1 MAAIG
6 QIRKH
11 SGLIILVVGI
21 ALAAFVLGD
30 FFKGNPNAGRQRQY
44 VGAIDGEKIS
54 TLVFET
60 KVNERVEATKNQRQT
75 DKLSPQD
82 IYQIRQGIWNEMVE
96 DVLLAKELDKLGL
109 TVTSEELSDQILG
122 ENPHQYIKQSFT
134 NPNTGAFDREMLRNF
149 LQNLDNANPEM
160 RKRYLNLE
168 SIIKSDRKKAK
179 FKNLMTK
186 AYFVPDQFA
195 ALDYKYKN
203 STADIRY
210 VAAKFADVA
219 DSAVKVN
226 DSDLKNYYNNNL
238 FRYQQEETRSIDYVI
253 FEVKASPGDRKQ
265 IANTV
270 NGLYKEFKEISE
282 VAAFVNSVSD
292 EKYDSTYKKQ
302 TELPVRIA
310 KDMFESPIGTMV
322 GPYIENEVYH
332 IAKLMDRQQ
341 RPDSLQ
347 LSQLL
352 ITYKE
357 APAAAGISER
367 SKADAEKLADSLL
380 AVINKTPSKFEDI
393 VVGFSDFPSA
403 AEDKGE
409 MGWIIDG
416 TPGFEVYYSKGYKMK
431 TGEVEKIETS
441 LGYHIL
447 KLVEKTEAIEKVRV
461 ATVSRSIEPSNE
473 TFQGKYM
480 EASMFA
486 GSNNTLEK
494 FDTAVVNQGL
504 NKRSADRIAMM
515 ANRLAGLENARQIIR
530 WAFSETTEPGQV
542 SYIMQDEDKYI
553 VAVLKSISEKGTS
566 AFEDVKE
573 QIRPLVVN
581 QKKADVLEKQINDF
595 GTTDLYGIAAKLNQ
609 AVDTAIVSFNSR
621 NLPGFGSEY
630 ELIGRIFTL
639 QAGVSSGPIKGNNA
653 VFVVIADEINFP
665 ETPADLAGSVGIVE
679 RKFTAQFTNNAYV
692 NALKEKAEI
701 EDNRLLIY

>member
-30 FFKGNPNAGRQRQY
+30 FFKASPNTGRQRQY
-44 VGAIDGEKIS
+44 VGAIDGEEIS
-54 TLVFET
+54 TVVFEN
-60 KVNERVEATKNQRQT
+60 KVNDRVEATKNQRQT
-75 DKLSPQD
+75 DKLTPQE
-82 IYQIRQGIWNEMVE
+82 IYQIRQAIWNEMVE
-96 DVLLAKELDKLGL
+96 DALLAKELDKLGL

-122 ENPHQYIKQSFT
+122 EDPHQYIKQSFT
-134 NPNTGAFDREMLRNF
+134 NPNTGAFDRDMLRNF

-168 SIIKSDRKKAK
+168 SIVKNDRKKAK

-210 VAAKFADVA
+210 VAAKFTEVA
-219 DSAVKVN
+219 DSTVSVSDA
-226 DSDLKNYYNNNL
+226 DLKNYYDKNL
-238 FRYQQEETRSIDYVI
+238 FRYSQEETRSIDYVI
-253 FEVKASPGDRKQ
+253 FEVQASPEDRKQ

-270 NGLYKEFKEISE
+270 NDLYKEFKEINSVE
-282 VAAFVNSVSD
+282 SFVNSVSD
-292 EKYDSTYKKQ
+292 DKYDSTYKKEA
-302 TELPVRIA
+302 ELPARIA

-322 GPYIENEVYH
+322 GPYVENETYY
-332 IAKLMDRQQ
+332 ISKLMNREQ
-341 RPDSLQ
+341 RPDSLK

-367 SKADAEKLADSLL
+367 SKEDAIKLADSLL
-380 AVINKTPSKFEDI
+380 AVIKKTPSKFEDI
-393 VVGFSDFPSA
+393 VVEFSDFPSA
-403 AEDKGE
+403 AEDKGD
-409 MGWIIDG
+409 MGWVIDG
-416 TPGFEVYYSKGYKMK
+416 TPGFGVYYNKGYKMN
-431 TGEVEKIETS
+431 TGEVEKMETA

-447 KLVEKTEAIEKVRV
+447 KVVEKTDPVEKVRV
-461 ATVSRSIEPSNE
+461 ATISRAIEPSNE

-480 EASMFA
+480 EASVFA
-486 GSNNTLEK
+486 GTNNTLEK

-504 NKRSADRIAMM
+504 NKRSADRLAMM

-530 WAFSETTEPGQV
+530 WAFSETTDLGQV

-553 VAVLKSISEKGTS
+553 VAVLKSISEKGTTP
-566 AFEDVKE
+566 FEDVKE
-573 QIRPLVVN
+573 QIRPLVLN
-581 QKKADVLEKQINDF
+581 QKKADVLEKRINDF
-595 GTTDLYGIAAKLNQ
+595 GTTDLYAIAGKLNQ
-609 AVDTAIVSFNSR
+609 AVDTATISFNSR

-630 ELIGRIFTL
+630 ELIGKIFTL

-665 ETPADLAGSVGIVE
+665 EDPADLAGSASIVE
-679 RKFTAQFTNNAYV
+679 RKFTSQFTNNSYV
-692 NALKEKAEI
+692 NALKEKADI
-701 EDNRLLIY
+701 EDNRLMIY